1 MQIQLS
7 KSTIQVGNKKIINE
21 LIILIMKKN
30 KIKFSLYTLIVVML
44 FMFSC
49 KKDNTENTNP
59 PTLSQVTNLTA
70 RNNPITSVGYG
81 EWVIIKGTNLSTTM
95 KVDFN
100 GTFAADSLVYGNDTT
115 VTVKIPST
123 LTDPVNNPIT
133 VTTKYGS
140 ATLNFRILQPAPVI
154 TSFDPAAGSPDDVI
168 TIKGNYFKGL
178 TDVKFETTSATIVS
192 SSQTEIKVKVPAG
205 ITAGYIYVTTPIG
218 TVKSAKAFGLRF
230 TIFDDALATGWT
242 NTSYSSTFDMNNT
255 TIIRRG
261 AKAIAHKFSVGFGA
275 ARFTKATPA
284 FSTTG
289 YTDLKISIYGG
300 PGTNGKKV
308 RITIV
313 SGKTFDLILTEGSW
327 TDYQIPLTNL
337 GSPATISA
345 ITFQEFSG
353 LASQIYIDD
362 VGLY

>member
-1 MQIQLS
+1 M
-7 KSTIQVGNKKIINE
+7 KKIK
-21 LIILIMKKN
+21 L
-30 KIKFSLYTLIVVML
+30 KFSLYSLLAVML
-44 FMFSC
+44 VLFAC
-49 KKDNTENTNP
+49 KKENTENTSP

-70 RNNPITSVGYG
+70 RNNPLTSTGYG
-81 EWVIIKGTNLSTTM
+81 EWIIIKGTNLSTTF

-100 GTFAADSLVYGNDTT
+100 GTLAADSLVYGNDTT
-115 VTVKIPST
+115 VTVKIPSS
-123 LTDPVNNPIT
+123 LTDPIDNPIT

-154 TSFDPAAGSPDDVI
+154 TSFDPAAGTTDDVV

-178 TDVKFETTSATIVS
+178 TGVKFENTAATIVS
-192 SSQTEIKVKVPAG
+192 STQTEIKVKVPTG
-205 ITAGYIYVTTPIG
+205 ITAGYIFVTTPIG
-218 TVKSAKAFGLRF
+218 TVKSTKAFGLRF
-230 TIFDDALATGWT
+230 TIFDDALTTGWT

-255 TIIRRG
+255 TIVRRG
-261 AKAIAHKFSVGFGA
+261 SKAIAHKFSVGFGA

-300 PGTNGKKV
+300 PGTNGKRV
-308 RITIV
+308 RLSII
-313 SGKTFDLILTEGSW
+313 SGRTFDLILTEGSW
-327 TDYQIPLTNL
+327 TDYQVPLSNI
-337 GSPATISA
+337 GNPATISA

>member
-1 MQIQLS
+1 
-7 KSTIQVGNKKIINE
+7 
-21 LIILIMKKN
+21 MKKN
-30 KIKFSLYTLIVVML
+30 KIAFSLFAITVGAF

-49 KKDNTENTNP
+49 KKETTENTSP
-59 PTLSQVTNLTA
+59 PTLSEVTNLTA
-70 RNNPITSVGYG
+70 RNSPLTSVGYG
-81 EWVIIKGTNLSTTM
+81 EWIIIKGTNLSTTF

-100 GTFAADSLVYGNDTT
+100 STLAADSLVYGNDTT
-115 VTVKIPST
+115 VTVKIPAN
-123 LTDPVNNPIT
+123 LVDPVNNPIT

-154 TSFDPAAGSPDDVI
+154 TGFDPAAGAADDIV

-178 TDVKFETTSATIVS
+178 TDVKFENTAATIIS
-192 SSQTEIKVKVPAG
+192 SSQTEIKVKVPTG
-205 ITAGYIYVTTPIG
+205 VTAGYIYVTTPIG
-218 TVKSAKAFGLRF
+218 TVKSAKAFGLRY
-230 TIFDDALATGWT
+230 TIFDDALTTGWT
-242 NTSYSSTFDMNNT
+242 NTSYSSTYDMNNT
-255 TIIRRG
+255 AIVRRG

-275 ARFTKATPA
+275 ARFTKASPA

-313 SGKTFDLILTEGSW
+313 SGKTFDLILTEGAW
-327 TDYQIPLTNL
+327 TDYQVPLTNL